1 MSTTD
6 QSNAPQSL
14 PPETAYGMAISLLFW
29 FCLLLAALFF
39 AAVSLAPKLLD
50 SLQLRSQFDRN
61 QRQLVAMERQTEQLQ
76 RVIEAIQT
84 DADFSAELTRS
95 EFDAVLPGEEVI
107 PVEMD
112 LKLDLRSLETPA
124 LPPIQAVQ
132 EWFEPIVL
140 RLASDTRLRNGFLGA
155 AILLVIVSFTAFAPA
170 RTEDPFHPQGHDSLW
185 GQFRK
190 RYAR

>member
-1 MSTTD
+1 
-6 QSNAPQSL
+6 
-14 PPETAYGMAISLLFW
+14 
-29 FCLLLAALFF
+29 
-39 AAVSLAPKLLD
+39 
-50 SLQLRSQFDRN
+50 
-61 QRQLVAMERQTEQLQ
+61 MEHQTEQLH

-84 DADFSAELTRS
+84 DADFSAELTRI

-112 LKLDLRSLETPA
+112 LKLDLRSLETPS
-124 LPPIQAVQ
+124 LPPIQVVQ

-155 AILLVIVSFTAFAPA
+155 AGLLVIVSFTAFAPA
-170 RTEDPFHPQGHDSLW
+170 RTEDPSNPQGHDSLW

-190 RYAR
+190 RYVP

>member
-6 QSNAPQSL
+6 QSIAPHSL
-14 PPETAYGMAISLLFW
+14 PPETAFGMAVSLLFW
-29 FCLLLAALFF
+29 FCLLLAALLF

-50 SLQLRSQFDRN
+50 SLQLRSQFDQN
-61 QRQLVAMERQTEQLQ
+61 QRQLVAMEHQTEQLQ

-84 DADFSAELTRS
+84 DADFSAELTRI

-112 LKLDLRSLETPA
+112 LKLDLRSLETPS
-124 LPPIQAVQ
+124 LPPIQVVQ
-132 EWFEPIVL
+132 EWFEPVVL

-155 AILLVIVSFTAFAPA
+155 AVLLVIVSFTAFAPA
-170 RTEDPFHPQGHDSLW
+170 RTEVPSNPQGHDSLW

-190 RYAR
+190 RYAP

>member
-6 QSNAPQSL
+6 QSIAPQSL
-14 PPETAYGMAISLLFW
+14 PPETAFGMAVSLLFW
-29 FCLLLAALFF
+29 FCLLLAALLF

-50 SLQLRSQFDRN
+50 SLQLRSQFDQN

-84 DADFSAELTRS
+84 DADFSAELTRI

-124 LPPIQAVQ
+124 LPPIQAVK

-155 AILLVIVSFTAFAPA
+155 AILLVIVSFTACAPA
-170 RTEDPFHPQGHDSLW
+170 RNEDPCTPQGHDSLW
-185 GQFRK
+185 GQLRK

>member
-1 MSTTD
+1 MPTPD
-6 QSNAPQSL
+6 QSIAPQSP
-14 PPETAYGMAISLLFW
+14 PPETAFGMAISLLFW

-84 DADFSAELTRS
+84 DADFSAELTRI

-124 LPPIQAVQ
+124 LPPVQAVQ

-155 AILLVIVSFTAFAPA
+155 AILLVIVSFTACAPA
-170 RTEDPFHPQGHDSLW
+170 GTEDPSHPQGHDSLW

>member
-6 QSNAPQSL
+6 QSIAPQSL
-14 PPETAYGMAISLLFW
+14 PPETAFGMALSLLFW
-29 FCLLLAALFF
+29 FCLLLAALLF

-50 SLQLRSQFDRN
+50 SLQLRSQFDQN
-61 QRQLVAMERQTEQLQ
+61 QRQLVAMEHQTEQLH

-84 DADFSAELTRS
+84 DADFSAELTRI

-112 LKLDLRSLETPA
+112 LKLDLRSLETPS
-124 LPPIQAVQ
+124 LPPIQVVQ

-155 AILLVIVSFTAFAPA
+155 AGLLVIVSFTAFAPA
-170 RTEDPFHPQGHDSLW
+170 RTEDPSNPQGHDSLW

-190 RYAR
+190 RYVP